1 MKFNK
6 WTVALAAAGLVS
18 IGHNAQAEEGFISAL
33 SKTTLSG
40 FVDTSLS
47 VSEKASSTALPQRVA
62 YQGAE
67 KMNGFNLDVVQI
79 SLESPLDESDWAAGY
94 KVDLLFG
101 PDAGA
106 YDASGLGIRQA
117 YVNTRVPVGNGLD
130 LKLGVFD
137 AIIGYEGFSNRD
149 NPNYS
154 RNMAY
159 GLQPFN
165 HTGLLASY
173 QVNENIGLQFGAANT
188 SRNIVNDRNRG
199 NINPDENNGDVAW
212 MGSISLTAPDELGP
226 LAGATLYAGVLKG
239 QMGPNNISAS
249 GLLDSAV
256 SIGVESALEGDDV
269 DEIEEAIADGL
280 LENVGAG
287 PDAVDQVNYYV
298 GATLPTPIDGLSLG
312 AAYDHIED
320 SGGVQGVDADLFAL
334 YASYQAT
341 DKMSLH
347 GRAEWLDGD
356 HGVLISSQNS
366 KKGAVDDEMLALT
379 ATVQYDLWDNVLTRA
394 EIRWDEQQGD
404 GEGLFDGDDDILTFT
419 LNAIYSF

>member
-18 IGHNAQAEEGFISAL
+18 IGHNAQAEEGYISAL

-47 VSEKASSTALPQRVA
+47 LSDGAGDTALPGRVL

-67 KMNGFNLDVVQI
+67 KMNGFNLDVVQL
-79 SLESPLDESDWAAGY
+79 SLASPMDESDWAAGY
-94 KVDLLFG
+94 AVDLLMG
-101 PDAGA
+101 PDASFYSTSIGGDGA
-106 YDASGLGIRQA
+106 ADQDDLAVRQA

-159 GLQPFN
+159 NLQPFN
-165 HTGLLASY
+165 HTGVLAGY
-173 QVNENIGLQFGAANT
+173 QVNDLISVQAGVANTGGSAIADRADSTGAVSYMGSVAVEAPDSFGA
-188 SRNIVNDRNRG
+188 
-199 NINPDENNGDVAW
+199 
-212 MGSISLTAPDELGP
+212 
-226 LAGATLYAGVLKG
+226 LAGATLYVGLMKFG
-239 QMGPNNISAS
+239 GTGGEEQENIY
-249 GLLDSAV
+249 
-256 SIGVESALEGDDV
+256 IGST
-269 DEIEEAIADGL
+269 I
-280 LENVGAG
+280 
-287 PDAVDQVNYYV
+287 
-298 GATLPTPIDGLSLG
+298 PTPIEGLSLG
-312 AAYDHIED
+312 AAYDGI
-320 SGGVQGVDADLFAL
+320 SGAADADVFAG

-347 GRAEWLDGD
+347 GRIEYLDGD
-356 HGVLISSQNS
+356 HGVLISSFD
-366 KKGAVDDEMLALT
+366 GAGAAVDDEMLSLT
-379 ATVQYDLWDNVLTRA
+379 GTVQYDLWENVLTRA
-394 EIRWDEQQGD
+394 EVRWDSQVGD
-404 GEGLFDGDDDILTFT
+404 GEGLYDDGGDDALTFT

>member
-18 IGHNAQAEEGFISAL
+18 IGHNAQAEEGYISAL

-40 FVDTSLS
+40 FVDTSIS
-47 VSEKASSTALPQRVA
+47 VSEKASDTALPQRVG
-62 YQGAE
+62 YQGAD
-67 KMNGFNLDVVQI
+67 KMNGFNLDVVQV
-79 SLESPLDESDWAAGY
+79 SLESPMDESDWAAGY

-159 GLQPFN
+159 NLQPFN
-165 HTGLLASY
+165 HTGLLAGY
-173 QVNENIGLQFGAANT
+173 QVNENISLQAGLAGT
-188 SRNIVNDRNRG
+188 SRNIVNDRNTDIDG
-199 NINPDENNGDVAW
+199 NRADQDNGNVAY
-212 MGSISLTAPDELGP
+212 MASIALTAPDSLGP
-226 LAGATLYAGVLKG
+226 IAGATLYAGYLSG
-239 QMGPNNISAS
+239 QMGDVNDWLGMP
-249 GLLDSAV
+249 
-256 SIGVESALEGDDV
+256 GVEV
-269 DEIEEAIADGL
+269 DEITGDVTYLDEYEVDFGGL
-280 LENVGAG
+280 
-287 PDAVDQVNYYV
+287 VDQENIYI
-298 GATLPTPIDGLSLG
+298 GATLPTPIEGLALG
-312 AAYDHIED
+312 AAWDHIENVRGLD
-320 SGGVQGVDADLFAL
+320 GLDADVFAL
-334 YASYQAT
+334 YASYQASE
-341 DKMSLH
+341 KMSLH
-347 GRAEWLDGD
+347 GRAELLDGD
-356 HGVLISSQNS
+356 HAVLLQSLDN
-366 KKGAVDDEMLALT
+366 GEPVDDEMLSLT

>member
-18 IGHNAQAEEGFISAL
+18 IGHSAQAEEGYISAL

-47 VSEKASSTALPQRVA
+47 ISEKSSDTRLPQRVS
-62 YQGAE
+62 YQNE
-67 KMNGFNLDVVQI
+67 DKMNGFNLDVVQL

-159 GLQPFN
+159 NLQPFN
-165 HTGLLASY
+165 HTGLLGGY
-173 QVNENIGLQFGAANT
+173 QINENISLQAGVAGS
-188 SRNIVNDRNRG
+188 SRNFVNDRNDDIENMGLDQDNG
-199 NINPDENNGDVAW
+199 NLAYMASVA
-212 MGSISLTAPDELGP
+212 LTAPDSLGP
-226 LAGATLYAGVLKG
+226 IAGATLYAGFLSG
-239 QMGPNNISAS
+239 QMGDTAS
-249 GLLDSAV
+249 W
-256 SIGVESALEGDDV
+256 
-269 DEIEEAIADGL
+269 EEAGVDLATQTYRGTDVSSYL
-280 LENVGAG
+280 PL
-287 PDAVDQVNYYV
+287 VDQENLYI
-298 GATLPTPIDGLSLG
+298 GATLPTPIEGLALG
-312 AAYDHIED
+312 AAYDHISNVRGAD
-320 SGGVQGVDADLFAL
+320 GLDADIFAL

-347 GRAEWLDGD
+347 GRVEYLDGD
-356 HGVLISSQNS
+356 HGSLIFSDDKN
-366 KKGAVDDEMLALT
+366 GAPVDDEMLSLT
-379 ATVQYDLWDNVLTRA
+379 ATVQYDLWENVITRA
-394 EIRWDEQQGD
+394 EVRWDQQEGD
-404 GEGLFDGDDDILTFT
+404 GEGMFDGDDDILTFT